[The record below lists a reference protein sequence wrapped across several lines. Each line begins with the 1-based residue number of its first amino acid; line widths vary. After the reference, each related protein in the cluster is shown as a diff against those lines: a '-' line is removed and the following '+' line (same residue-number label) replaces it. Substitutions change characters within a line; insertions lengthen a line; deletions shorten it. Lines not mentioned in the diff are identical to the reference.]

1 MTDFALLVAHHLQL
15 ASITYDRGE
24 LISFLETNRVLVDR
38 EPDAGWWAIQFAAHV
53 REQAA
58 AAVVW
63 H

>member
-15 ASITYDRGE
+15 ASITFDRGD

-58 AAVVW
+58 AAVEW
-63 H
+63 L

>member
-1 MTDFALLVAHHLQL
+1 MTEFTFLVEYHLQL
-15 ASITYDRGE
+15 ASIAFDRGD
-24 LISFLETNRVLVDR
+24 LISYLEANRVLVDR
-38 EPDAGWWAIQFAAHV
+38 EPDAGWWAIRFAAHV

>member
-1 MTDFALLVAHHLQL
+1 MTDFALLVEHHLQL
-15 ASITYDRGE
+15 ASIAFDRGD
-24 LISFLETNRVLVDR
+24 LISYLEANRVLVDR
-38 EPDAGWWAIQFAAHV
+38 EPDAGWWAIRFAAYV

>member
-15 ASITYDRGE
+15 ASIAFDRGD

-38 EPDAGWWAIQFAAHV
+38 EPDAGWWAIRFAAHV